1 MHSKRGAATT
11 PMDTLPTTV
20 RQCVANLWDDNYS
33 SCINFL
39 INGHGEPA
47 AVFFDESKNSQ
58 RLFKELEDSINADI
72 ALLLHADEN
81 KFDAILDFHMREV
94 FAAMLAKNRPT
105 FSKGAEPIDAIA
117 TEMATRFTACAFQLV
132 HELARDEA
140 QDIPPLNVNEECKR
154 EFESLKIKLESEAL
168 KKAEGDIDKARYYMN
183 VHVSVLFELYTSPE
197 FPAFLMEEA
206 DESDEEAD
214 DGQQMVDNNEGD
226 EFLMDREDMDA
237 KSMFLTEDDMAVI
250 QKALSSM
257 NPSTRKMKTKVADQ
271 VASSSSSTTK
281 RPKH

>member
-1 MHSKRGAATT
+1 
-11 PMDTLPTTV
+11 MDTLPTTV

-58 RLFKELEDSINADI
+58 RLFKELE
-72 ALLLHADEN
+72 
-81 KFDAILDFHMREV
+81 DAILDFHMREV

-214 DGQQMVDNNEGD
+214 DGQQMVDSNEGD